1 MACTADELSFYN
13 GCMSQHYDICIQGSG
28 IVGRTLA
35 LLLARE
41 RLRVALVSAPPP
53 VSAKEDVRAYAL
65 NAASKQLLASL
76 RAWPD
81 AAHATPVLGM
91 QVQGDAKGATQGV
104 VNFSAADQGVAAL
117 AWIVDVPELEA
128 QLAQAVKFQPLIEVI
143 ETTSASA
150 SSRPS
155 DTVSTHS
162 HIKNRGIRADI
173 RADLT
178 VICEGKNSVT
188 RHQLAV
194 EFDVTPYHQHAIAAR
209 LTGDLPH
216 GGIARQWFTGAESQ
230 GEILAFLPLSDGIE
244 ATSAANSANS
254 EPSGNSVALV
264 WSVSSERAK
273 YLMALSAEDFADAV
287 AHASGLALGEMRL
300 YSARATWPLQLA
312 RANHWVGVDAVMGP
326 WALAGDAAHTV
337 HPLSGQGLN
346 LGLADVA
353 ELAKV
358 LGGKDYWRPVGDMK
372 LLRRYER
379 ARKLDVLALST
390 VTDGLQQLFARGSE
404 AEKTPWQLLRNL
416 GMQGFEHS
424 GGLKH
429 WVTKR
434 AMGL

>member
-1 MACTADELSFYN
+1 
-13 GCMSQHYDICIQGSG
+13 MSQHYDICIQGSG

-41 RLRVALVSAPPP
+41 RLRVALVSTPPP
-53 VSAKEDVRAYAL
+53 SKSTVSAKEDVRAYAL
-65 NAASKQLLASL
+65 NAASRQLLTSL

-81 AAHATPVLGM
+81 AVHATPVLGM
-91 QVQGDAKGATQGV
+91 QVQGDAKGASQGV
-104 VNFSAADQGVAAL
+104 VNFSAAEQGVAAL
-117 AWIVDVPELEA
+117 AWIVDVPALEA

-143 ETTSASA
+143 ESAPASRGDAVSA
-150 SSRPS
+150 
-155 DTVSTHS
+155 HS
-162 HIKNRGIRADI
+162 PIQNPAI

-188 RHQLAV
+188 RQQLAV
-194 EFDVTPYHQHAIAAR
+194 EFEVTPYQQHAIAAR
-209 LTGDLPH
+209 LMGSLPH
-216 GGIARQWFTGAESQ
+216 GGIARQWFMGAEKH
-230 GEILAFLPLSDGIE
+230 GEILAFLPLSDGLN
-244 ATSAANSANS
+244 AHSGANSAVG
-254 EPSGNSVALV
+254 GNSVALV
-264 WSVSSERAK
+264 WSVSPERAK
-273 YLMALSAEDFADAV
+273 ALMALDAADFAAEV
-287 AHASGLALGEMRL
+287 GMASGNALGDMQL
-300 YSARATWPLQLA
+300 YSERATWPLQLA
-312 RANHWVGVDAVMGP
+312 RANHWVGVDAALGP

-358 LGGKDYWRPVGDMK
+358 LGGKDYWRPVGDIK

-379 ARKLDVLALST
+379 ARKLDVLTLGT
-390 VTDGLQQLFARGSE
+390 VTDGLQQLFARGGESGNVSWQ
-404 AEKTPWQLLRNL
+404 APWQLLRNV
-416 GMQGFEHS
+416 GMQGFERS